1 MMADGIDAF
10 PVFPMKFPLLVIT
23 LPVVLL
29 PLAADAQDLEA
40 PLVAPPSGFSEL
52 PAGVL
57 PAGNE
62 LLQGLAYSVSSGYT
76 YDSNLF
82 QGSGQAGSPIEDD
95 IILSFSPGMAYRT
108 QGSTWTLGFAGSL
121 DYSSYLNNDDLGGLG
136 YNTAVDGSYS
146 QKPLTMAASLGYG
159 LSQGVNRNYGSSYV
173 ENKSFNGSLRASYSL
188 SAKTSIDARLGHSIS
203 VPDGGFTTTESTNF
217 DITAMWKA
225 TPLITVGPGVSWGWQ
240 GGDTQATRETV
251 GPLLRLSYKL
261 SQKVALDGNF
271 GVDFAE
277 FGDTGRSDTSFSNR
291 LGLNYRASS
300 LWGMNLSLSQGT
312 QADGASAGNFSETTA
327 WRIGINRRIRRANLG
342 LGLSYETND
351 TVTPTGTGGTGG
363 RDFLSFD
370 SSLSMPVFWQRA
382 QASTFISWSQES
394 GSREWDGF
402 RLGISL
408 SAAF

>member
-1 MMADGIDAF
+1 MAAGIDVF
-10 PVFPMKFPLLVIT
+10 PILPMKFPLLVIT
-23 LPVVLL
+23 LPAFLL
-29 PLAADAQDLEA
+29 PLVADAQDFEA

-82 QGSGQAGSPIEDD
+82 QGSGQPGSPIEND
-95 IILSFSPGMAYRT
+95 IILSFSPGMTYRT
-108 QGSTWTLGFAGSL
+108 QGSTWTLGLVGSL
-121 DYSSYLNNDDLGGLG
+121 NYSSFLDHDDLGGLG
-136 YNTAVDGSYS
+136 YNTAVDFSYS
-146 QKPLTMAASLGYG
+146 QKPLTMAASLAYG
-159 LSQGVNRNYGSSYV
+159 LDQGVNRNYGSKYV
-173 ENKSFNGSLRASYSL
+173 ENERFHGSFRASYSL
-188 SAKTSIDARLGHSIS
+188 SPKTSIDARLGHSIS
-203 VPDGGFTTTESTNF
+203 VPDGGFATTESTNF

-225 TPLITVGPGVSWGWQ
+225 TPLIAVGPGIGWGWQ

-251 GPLLRLSYKL
+251 GPLLRLTYKL

-277 FGDTGRSDTSFSNR
+277 FGGSGRSDTSFSNR

-312 QADGASAGNFSETTA
+312 EADGASAGNFRETTA
-327 WRIGINRRIRRANLG
+327 WRIGVDRRIRRATLG
-342 LGLSYETND
+342 LGLSYEIND
-351 TVTPTGTGGTGG
+351 AVTPTGAAGAGQ
-363 RDFLSFD
+363 RDYLRFD

-382 QASTFISWSQES
+382 QATTFISWNQES

-402 RLGISL
+402 RFGVSL